1 MHSTFEIHIRHYGA
15 TLHVTP
21 VGELDVDCDQAL
33 NEVRTAFHH
42 GVAVVACDMRRLTFL
57 DLTGLHYLLDL
68 ARNAQ
73 SRGIAFFAYNWQ
85 HQPQQLLDRADDLAP
100 PDGRGRRAA
109 PTRILRR
116 TLRQAAASAADP
128 ARAGTG
134 GRPETTVVALLP
146 DPTPIREWVGPAVT
160 PPNEW
165 APGMISTQQIAG
177 ETAALDL
184 MPARLTHDA

>member
-1 MHSTFEIHIRHYGA
+1 MLMHSTFEIHIRHYGA

-134 GRPETTVVALLP
+134 GRPETTGGCAAAGP
-146 DPTPIREWVGPAVT
+146 DADTGMGRPGGNAPERVGT
-160 PPNEW
+160 
-165 APGMISTQQIAG
+165 GHDQY
-177 ETAALDL
+177 AAD
-184 MPARLTHDA
+184 RR